1 MIFTISEKRNILKFG
16 EEKNILQETENIS
29 ELIQTLMD
37 AGVPLI
43 EESDLDNIL

>member
-16 EEKNILQETENIS
+16 EVKNILQKTENIS

-43 EESDLDNIL
+43 EENDLDNIL